1 MSIRSH
7 SSSNAL
13 ANQRLSAPSSAIDF
27 KDEFVN
33 STAVFAASH
42 DETVSHILQ
51 RLDQLQSKI
60 SSNSTTEPAPAAP
73 LRSDKPRDLHSRVS
87 TLESI
92 HEDTLQ
98 RLGAKLDTVERKLSD
113 NKEAE
118 MLMGKIAS
126 KFSAIESQLSA
137 NKDAEALMGKI
148 ASKFSQVEARL
159 QSATQLE
166 DRVTQLES
174 RLLDR
179 VARVESRLTS
189 GNDPWTS
196 DLHSRLAK
204 LEAAAAPDPEQE
216 RILARINAKLD
227 QLERGKIANASVDG
241 RKSMAASF
249 DEGRRDFLG
258 AEREER
264 IEYLQNRIEKLK
276 DLRRKYELEEAGAA

>member
-7 SSSNAL
+7 SGSHSSS
-13 ANQRLSAPSSAIDF
+13 LSAGLRPSSAIDF

-60 SSNSTTEPAPAAP
+60 SNEPVAAPA
-73 LRSDKPRDLHSRVS
+73 KPRAVTGDIHSRVA

-98 RLGAKLDTVERKLSD
+98 RLGSKLELVERKLSD
-113 NKEAE
+113 NREAE
-118 MLMGKIAS
+118 ALMGKIAS
-126 KFSAIESQLSA
+126 KFTAIESQLNA
-137 NKDAEALMGKI
+137 NKESEALMDKI

-166 DRVTQLES
+166 DRVAQLES

-196 DLHSRLAK
+196 DLHSRLSK
-204 LEAAAAPDPEQE
+204 LEAASVPDPEQE
-216 RILARINAKLD
+216 RILSRINVKLD
-227 QLERGKIANASVDG
+227 QLERGKTAKLG
-241 RKSMAASF
+241 ASF
-249 DEGRRDFLG
+249 EEPKEFLG
-258 AEREER
+258 AEREQR

-276 DLRRKYELEEAGAA
+276 DLRRKYELEEAA